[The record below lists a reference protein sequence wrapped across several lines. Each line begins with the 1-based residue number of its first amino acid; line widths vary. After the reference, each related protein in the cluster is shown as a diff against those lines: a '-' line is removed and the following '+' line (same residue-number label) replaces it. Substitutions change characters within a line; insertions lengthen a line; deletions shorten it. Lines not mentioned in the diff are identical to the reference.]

1 MVEPGSVAIG
11 TLATIAGISGY
22 GAMKLN
28 AKQSKDIRDAVNA
41 QCKANDLLLKE
52 TETARQVAEE
62 ARREC
67 AAEVDK
73 LKQEVATLQT
83 EKEAL
88 AKTAAQLQSTLTNV
102 PVAQVAPAPAPGVLG
117 MFGMDTP
124 APAPAPAPEPA
135 PTPAPEPTP
144 APAPEPA
151 PAPTPTPEPA
161 PEPAPAPT
169 PEPAPEPTPEP
180 ATAPAVAAI
189 PIPAPLPPIQ
199 GPRELLIPPTPPYS
213 TVDPAT
219 VPAVPSGAPVD
230 VVGDVVANKQTRL
243 DLADKAIESREAI
256 IGRAL
261 SEIKKF
267 KTFVKQNPSAN
278 RLRMASARTTYN
290 AMLVALSKPLDLTPF
305 ITGLSGPDVD
315 SRVKRASLA
324 ESTARFALDQE
335 RGNGPPSTQTLRNEM
350 KDFDRRVAERK
361 RRTDELAARLG
372 PVPTL
377 SAADLKAVE
386 QEQADFDAFLRS
398 APTIDEAKLAAAT
411 AEGKRLA
418 DIKAKSLTGS
428 TSGTVS
434 APIPSPVRPPGYID
448 DDGMAPLVTPPPA
461 LEPTSAVVTPSST
474 FTALPPLPPAS
485 TPKLSR
491 SNLFD
496 TNEDDPRVAFA
507 PSLPPPTGTV
517 SMSAPIDARRG
528 TRRGK
533 PAPPSLPKRSV
544 KPSDT
549 LRVDVK
555 PAPEPAPEPAQT
567 PLAPA
572 PTPASKQFGRTP
584 PSNIPGRFPTVGT
597 PYLNMGTQLKKGGLR
612 KKKLRTRRG
621 VKQNVRR
628 SRGGKNRA
636 NRSSSHTR
644 RRA

>member
-1 MVEPGSVAIG
+1 MVEPGSLAIG

-28 AKQSKDIRDAVNA
+28 AKQSKDIRDAINA

-52 TETARQVAEE
+52 TETARQVAED

-67 AAEVDK
+67 DAEVDK

-88 AKTAAQLQSTLTNV
+88 AKTAADLQATITG
-102 PVAQVAPAPAPGVLG
+102 APAPAPSPGVLG
-117 MFGMDTP
+117 MFGMDAP

-135 PTPAPEPTP
+135 PEA
-144 APAPEPA
+144 PA
-151 PAPTPTPEPA
+151 PAPTPAPEPA
-161 PEPAPAPT
+161 PEPAPAPAPT
-169 PEPAPEPTPEP
+169 PEPTPAPEPAPEPTPAPEP
-180 ATAPAVAAI
+180 APEPTPAPTPEPAVAPAVAAI

-199 GPRELLIPPTPPYS
+199 GPKELLIPPTPPYS

-230 VVGDVVANKQTRL
+230 VVGDVAANKQTRL

-315 SRVKRASLA
+315 SRVKRAELA

-335 RGNGPPSTQTLRNEM
+335 RTNGPPSTQTLRNEM

-398 APTIDEAKLAAAT
+398 APTIDEAKLAEAI

-428 TSGTVS
+428 TSGTLS
-434 APIPSPVRPPGYID
+434 PPIPSPVRPPGYID
-448 DDGMAPLVTPPPA
+448 GDGMAPLVTPPPA
-461 LEPTSAVVTPSST
+461 LQPIAPVAPSST
-474 FTALPPLPPAS
+474 FAALPPLPPAS

-491 SNLFD
+491 SNL
-496 TNEDDPRVAFA
+496 
-507 PSLPPPTGTV
+507 SLT
-517 SMSAPIDARRG
+517 
-528 TRRGK
+528 
-533 PAPPSLPKRSV
+533 
-544 KPSDT
+544 
-549 LRVDVK
+549 
-555 PAPEPAPEPAQT
+555 
-567 PLAPA
+567 
-572 PTPASKQFGRTP
+572 
-584 PSNIPGRFPTVGT
+584 
-597 PYLNMGTQLKKGGLR
+597 
-612 KKKLRTRRG
+612 RTRMIP
-621 VKQNVRR
+621 V
-628 SRGGKNRA
+628 
-636 NRSSSHTR
+636 
-644 RRA
+644 